1 MPWLA
6 LPCHAQDVAYTK
18 LFKPCLASPLPCV
31 ALACR
36 GHGLD
41 MPCQTRAFVFR
52 CLGMPCPCPRH
63 AVPNSCLCLPLPW
76 HALPF
81 IPSASA
87 CIALPFTPSAFSCVA
102 LPFTPSAFSC
112 VGMPCLTLPF
122 LCSHSRHSDKVTCLR
137 ELTMSWLRS
146 ASDKNDDKI
155 FRNLSC
161 HALRAQPAQSMRAQ
175 IFPKLVL
182 PCLARSMRTAST
194 QRAHILRAACAQ
206 LAHSIRAARLFE
218 TCLGIPCAQRAY
230 TMRASFAQLARS
242 VRNVERAAFAKLVL
256 PRRARS
262 LRAACRQH
270 ARSSFSN
277 VDRIFQTLSNPIF
290 IDISSHNKKTI
301 RIL

>member
-1 MPWLA
+1 MA
-6 LPCHAQDVAYTK
+6 
-18 LFKPCLASPLPCV
+18 CV
-31 ALACR
+31 A
-36 GHGLD
+36 
-41 MPCQTRAFVFR
+41 MPCPRCGLHQAIQAMPCFAFALR
-52 CLGMPCPCPRH
+52 CLGMPWPWPRH
-63 AVPNSCLCLPLPW
+63 AVPNPCLCLPLPW

-161 HALRAQPAQSMRAQ
+161 HALRAQ

-218 TCLGIPCAQRAY
+218 TYLGIPCAQHAGS
-230 TMRASFAQLARS
+230 MRAACRQRARILRTACAQ
-242 VRNVERAAFAKLVL
+242 RAQC
-256 PRRARS
+256 RARS
-262 LRAACRQH
+262 LRETCPAEARAQPARSMQAACAQQFFQCRQNI
-270 ARSSFSN
+270 SN
-277 VDRIFQTLSNPIF
+277 LVKPHFY
-290 IDISSHNKKTI
+290 
-301 RIL
+301 